1 MPVVGSKALI
11 TPCMSGGRSLIRCG
25 GAAADLGDLASTDA
39 AGAHVET
46 LGGSVDHGADA
57 LNVWTPATLGTHM
70 GVRH

>member
-1 MPVVGSKALI
+1 LI

-25 GAAADLGDLASTDA
+25 SAAADLSDLASTDA

-46 LGGSVDHGADA
+46 LWGAVNHGANA
-57 LNVWTPATLGTHM
+57 LNVWTPTTLGAHM